1 MTSRSLTCSAI
12 FFYGGS
18 ILTGAL
24 RAYANPD
31 GFGVQIAVNG
41 NIGRASEF
49 IEDARRCR
57 SVLVSE
63 ALPCMCVLASAV
75 MNGAGIV
82 IPVTLN
88 VRKMNSVMLLVCV

>member
-49 IEDARRCR
+49 IED
-57 SVLVSE
+57 
-63 ALPCMCVLASAV
+63 
-75 MNGAGIV
+75 V
-82 IPVTLN
+82 IGWPDDGLN
-88 VRKMNSVMLLVCV
+88 FDMSFSLGFLVCVCWRRRS